1 MKLIIKFNL
10 VLLLVFAIGFVVEGY
25 FSNRL
30 LQRNAKQEILENARI
45 MMEAALAVRAYTN
58 TQIKPL
64 LETQLK
70 YSFLPQSVPAYSA
83 NEYFNKLRK
92 TFPDYS
98 YKEATLNPTNPVNR
112 ATDWEADIIRYF
124 RQTPNQTE
132 EVGERDTPNGRVLYM
147 ARAMKIKD
155 AKCLF
160 CHDTPDLAP
169 RTLIDR
175 YGSANG
181 FGWKLNDVITVQIVS
196 APMQLPIQR
205 ARTAFTGFMVS
216 VAAVFAAIFLAL
228 NAMLVLLVTRP
239 VQRLSTSPT
248 RSAWGTWM
256 RRSSSCPA
264 TMKSRSCRNHSAACA
279 RAWPRRSRCW
289 KRHNRPKQ
297 GWRGPAR
304 RLLTLGHADI
314 LQEARTIGFGLHMLG
329 KQEVKRARAVGA
341 LCRPFGQNTRDGAN
355 VTRQHGGGT
364 VDDLARKR
372 SPRGGR
378 CRRDSSARC
387 GGLCGRYPLELSPA
401 FNSSGEKCLP
411 VFFSFQ
417 IFGQQR
423 VQLFGIF
430 RP

>member
-10 VLLLVFAIGFVVEGY
+10 VLLLVFAIGFAVVGY

-30 LQRNAKQEILENARI
+30 LQRNAKEEILENARI

-83 NEYFNKLRK
+83 NEYFNQLRK

-160 CHDTPDLAP
+160 CHDTPELAP
-169 RTLIDR
+169 RTLIER

-181 FGWKLNDVITVQIVS
+181 FGWKLNDVITAQIVS
-196 APMQLPIQR
+196 APMQLPVQR
-205 ARTAFTGFMVS
+205 ARIAFTGFMVS
-216 VAAVFAAIFLAL
+216 LAAVFAVIFLAL
-228 NAMLVLLVTRP
+228 NAMLLLLVTRP
-239 VQRLSTSPT
+239 VQQLSHIADEVSMGNMNAPKFQLSGSDEIAKLSQSFG
-248 RSAWGTWM
+248 RM
-256 RRSSSCPA
+256 R
-264 TMKSRSCRNHSAACA
+264 KSMA
-279 RAWPRRSRCW
+279 
-289 KRHNRPKQ
+289 
-297 GWRGPAR
+297 
-304 RLLTLGHADI
+304 
-314 LQEARTIGFGLHMLG
+314 EALKML
-329 KQEVKRARAVGA
+329 ET
-341 LCRPFGQNTRDGAN
+341 P
-355 VTRQHGGGT
+355 
-364 VDDLARKR
+364 
-372 SPRGGR
+372 
-378 CRRDSSARC
+378 
-387 GGLCGRYPLELSPA
+387 
-401 FNSSGEKCLP
+401 
-411 VFFSFQ
+411 
-417 IFGQQR
+417 
-423 VQLFGIF
+423 
-430 RP
+430 

>member
-10 VLLLVFAIGFVVEGY
+10 VLLLVFAIGFVVVGY

-83 NEYFNKLRK
+83 NEYFNQLRK

-124 RQTPNQTE
+124 RQTPTQTE

-160 CHDTPDLAP
+160 CHDTPELAP

-181 FGWKLNDVITVQIVS
+181 FGWKLNDVITAQIVS
-196 APMQLPIQR
+196 APMQLPVQR
-205 ARTAFTGFMVS
+205 ARIAFTGFMVS
-216 VAAVFAAIFLAL
+216 VAAVFAVIFLAL
-228 NAMLVLLVTRP
+228 NAMLLLLVTRP
-239 VQRLSTSPT
+239 VQKLSHIADEVSMGNMN
-248 RSAWGTWM
+248 A
-256 RRSSSCPA
+256 
-264 TMKSRSCRNHSAACA
+264 
-279 RAWPRRSRCW
+279 
-289 KRHNRPKQ
+289 PKFQ
-297 GWRGPAR
+297 
-304 RLLTLGHADI
+304 
-314 LQEARTIGFGLHMLG
+314 
-329 KQEVKRARAVGA
+329 
-341 LCRPFGQNTRDGAN
+341 
-355 VTRQHGGGT
+355 
-364 VDDLARKR
+364 
-372 SPRGGR
+372 
-378 CRRDSSARC
+378 
-387 GGLCGRYPLELSPA
+387 LS
-401 FNSSGEKCLP
+401 G
-411 VFFSFQ
+411 
-417 IFGQQR
+417 
-423 VQLFGIF
+423 
-430 RP
+430 

>member
-10 VLLLVFAIGFVVEGY
+10 VLLLVFAIGFAVVGY

-83 NEYFNKLRK
+83 NEYFNQLRK

-124 RQTPNQTE
+124 RQTPTQTE
-132 EVGERDTPNGRVLYM
+132 EVGERDTPNGRVLYI
-147 ARAMKIKD
+147 ARALKIKD

-181 FGWKLNDVITVQIVS
+181 FGWKLNDVITAQIVS
-196 APMQLPIQR
+196 APMQLPVQR
-205 ARTAFTGFMVS
+205 ARIAFAGFMVS

-239 VQRLSTSPT
+239 VQRLSHIADEVSMGNMNAPKFQLSGNDEIAKLSQSFG
-248 RSAWGTWM
+248 RM
-256 RRSSSCPA
+256 R
-264 TMKSRSCRNHSAACA
+264 KSMA
-279 RAWPRRSRCW
+279 
-289 KRHNRPKQ
+289 
-297 GWRGPAR
+297 
-304 RLLTLGHADI
+304 
-314 LQEARTIGFGLHMLG
+314 EALKML
-329 KQEVKRARAVGA
+329 ET
-341 LCRPFGQNTRDGAN
+341 P
-355 VTRQHGGGT
+355 
-364 VDDLARKR
+364 
-372 SPRGGR
+372 
-378 CRRDSSARC
+378 
-387 GGLCGRYPLELSPA
+387 
-401 FNSSGEKCLP
+401 
-411 VFFSFQ
+411 
-417 IFGQQR
+417 
-423 VQLFGIF
+423 
-430 RP
+430 

>member
-1 MKLIIKFNL
+1 MNMKLIIKFNL
-10 VLLLVFAIGFVVEGY
+10 VLLLVFAIGFVVVGY

-83 NEYFNKLRK
+83 NEYFNQLRK

-181 FGWKLNDVITVQIVS
+181 FGWKLNDVITAQIVS

-239 VQRLSTSPT
+239 VQRLSHIADEVSMGNMDAPKFQLSGNDEIAKLSQSFG
-248 RSAWGTWM
+248 RM
-256 RRSSSCPA
+256 R
-264 TMKSRSCRNHSAACA
+264 KSMA
-279 RAWPRRSRCW
+279 
-289 KRHNRPKQ
+289 
-297 GWRGPAR
+297 
-304 RLLTLGHADI
+304 
-314 LQEARTIGFGLHMLG
+314 EALKML
-329 KQEVKRARAVGA
+329 ET
-341 LCRPFGQNTRDGAN
+341 P
-355 VTRQHGGGT
+355 
-364 VDDLARKR
+364 
-372 SPRGGR
+372 
-378 CRRDSSARC
+378 
-387 GGLCGRYPLELSPA
+387 
-401 FNSSGEKCLP
+401 
-411 VFFSFQ
+411 
-417 IFGQQR
+417 
-423 VQLFGIF
+423 
-430 RP
+430 